1 MCFFAVNFCRC
12 LRFVLCRKKL
22 FFVDVKPK
30 TELLPQTQRAGT
42 KVGSRAEK
50 TVSLVKFHLHKC
62 VEAFC
67 VGGLSRQPRG
77 LADKSSGRQR
87 SKTRSHAIYWRKCF
101 RPFQKFTNASVLT
114 GCERMKN
121 EREKEREREREDW
134 TLRKIFS
141 QKLFFAIFS
150 LPNLNFLAIPFPL
163 LRVAPG

>member
-1 MCFFAVNFCRC
+1 MLFCRELSRC
-12 LRFVLCRKKL
+12 VRFVFCRKKL

-30 TELLPQTQRAGT
+30 TELLPQTQRART

-101 RPFQKFTNASVLT
+101 RPFPKFTKRFRP
-114 GCERMKN
+114 GKHGERK
-121 EREKEREREREDW
+121 ETRERERERE
-134 TLRKIFS
+134 
-141 QKLFFAIFS
+141 
-150 LPNLNFLAIPFPL
+150 N
-163 LRVAPG
+163 